1 MPPVGWIVTPGEAGF
16 ESQGRGLAEALGL
29 EPVFKRVRA
38 RYPWQRL
45 PGWLWLNPLGV
56 LAETSDRLDPPWP
69 DVVISCGKIAAPLAA
84 AMRRASGGRVKAVH
98 IQNPLM
104 ATHHFDAVVAPRHDR
119 VRGENVFSTVG
130 AVHPITAAKL
140 EAAAPRWA
148 PVFADLPRP
157 LVGVLIGGSNGRFTL
172 DPPTMKDFAQRLAA
186 LARQHNAGLVITPSR
201 RTGKDNEAV
210 LAQALAGLPA
220 FVWDGKGENPYL
232 GILALAD
239 VIVVT
244 EDSVSMTSEALA
256 TGKPVYVVRLPGDSA
271 RLRRFQDDL
280 IAEGYTRPFT
290 GALEHWSYTAPD
302 DTARAAVLCRQRFG
316 WK

>member
-1 MPPVGWIVTPGEAGF
+1 MTPGEAGF

-38 RYPWQRL
+38 DWPWQRL
-45 PGWLWLNPLGV
+45 PGRFWLNPLAR
-56 LAETSDRLDPPWP
+56 LAEGSDRLDPPWP

-84 AMRRASGGRVKAVH
+84 AIRRASGGRVKAAH

-104 ATHHFDAVVAPRHDR
+104 KPQRFDVVVAPRHDR
-119 VRGENVFSTVG
+119 VSGDNVVSTIG
-130 AVHPITAAKL
+130 AIHPVTPPKL
-140 EAAAPRWA
+140 AAAAPRWA
-148 PVFADLPRP
+148 PVFSDLPRP
-157 LVGVLIGGSNGRFTL
+157 LVGVLVGGSNGRFVL
-172 DPPTMKDFAQRLAA
+172 DGPTMHDFATRLAE
-186 LARQHNAGLVITPSR
+186 LARQHGAGLVVTPSR
-201 RTGKDNEAV
+201 RTGKENEAA
-210 LAQALAGLPA
+210 LARALAGLPA
-220 FVWDGKGENPYL
+220 FIWDGKGENPYL

-290 GALEHWSYTAPD
+290 GALERWSYTPPD
-302 DTARAAVLCRQRFG
+302 DTARAAQLCRQRFG
-316 WK
+316 WP

>member
-1 MPPVGWIVTPGEAGF
+1 MAPVGWIVTPGEAGF

-45 PGWLWLNPLGV
+45 PGWLWLNPLTA

-69 DVVISCGKIAAPLAA
+69 DVVISCGKSAAPLAA
-84 AMRRASGGRVKAVH
+84 AMRRASGGRVKTVH

-104 ATHHFDAVVAPRHDR
+104 GVRHFDVVVAPRHDR
-119 VRGENVFSTVG
+119 MRGENVLSTIG
-130 AVHPITAAKL
+130 AVHPVTPAKL
-140 EAAAPRWA
+140 EAAAPLWA
-148 PVFADLPRP
+148 PVFAHLPRP
-157 LVGVLIGGSNGRFTL
+157 LIGVLIGGSNGRFVL
-172 DPPTMKDFAQRLAA
+172 DPPTMTDFAARLAA
-186 LARQHNAGLVITPSR
+186 LARQHNAGLAVTPSR

-210 LAQALAGLPA
+210 LAKALAGLPA
-220 FVWDGKGENPYL
+220 FVWDGQGENPYL

-239 VIVVT
+239 IVVVT

-290 GALEHWSYTAPD
+290 GTLERWSYTAPD
-302 DTARAAVLCRQRFG
+302 DTARAAAMCRQRFG

>member
-1 MPPVGWIVTPGEAGF
+1 MSPAGWIVTPGEAGF

-38 RYPWQRL
+38 SWPWQRL
-45 PGWLWLNPLGV
+45 PGRFWLNPLAR
-56 LAETSDRLDPPWP
+56 LAEGSDRLDPPWP

-84 AMRRASGGRVKAVH
+84 AMRRAGGGRIKAAH

-104 ATHHFDAVVAPRHDR
+104 GLERFDVVVAPRHDR
-119 VRGENVFSTVG
+119 VRGDNVVSTIG
-130 AVHPITAAKL
+130 AIHPVTPEKLGSAAL
-140 EAAAPRWA
+140 RWA
-148 PVFADLPRP
+148 PVFASLPRP

-172 DPPTMKDFAQRLAA
+172 DASTMADFATRLGA
-186 LARQHNAGLVITPSR
+186 LSRQHGAGLAVTPSR
-201 RTGKDNEAV
+201 RTGKTNEAV

-220 FVWDGKGENPYL
+220 FTWDGQGENPYL
-232 GILALAD
+232 GILAVAD
-239 VIVVT
+239 LLVVT

-290 GALEHWSYTAPD
+290 GALERWSYTPPD
-302 DTARAAVLCRQRFG
+302 DTARAARMCRQRFG
-316 WK
+316 WQ

>member
-1 MPPVGWIVTPGEAGF
+1 MARIGWIVTPGEAGF

-38 RYPWQRL
+38 DWPWQRL
-45 PGWLWLNPLGV
+45 PGRFWLNPLAR
-56 LAETSDRLDPPWP
+56 LAEGSDRLDPPWP
-69 DVVISCGKIAAPLAA
+69 DVVISCGKVAAPLAA
-84 AMRRASGGRVKAVH
+84 SLRRASGGRVKAAH

-104 ATHHFDAVVAPRHDR
+104 PVQRFDVVVAPRHDR
-119 VRGENVFSTVG
+119 VSGDNVVSTIG
-130 AVHPITAAKL
+130 AVHPVTPQKL
-140 EAAAPRWA
+140 AEAAPRWA
-148 PVFADLPRP
+148 PVFSDLPRP
-157 LVGVLIGGSNGRFTL
+157 LVGVLVGGSNGRFVL
-172 DPPTMKDFAQRLAA
+172 DGPTMRDFAAGLAA
-186 LARQHNAGLVITPSR
+186 LARQHGAGLVVTPSR
-201 RTGKDNEAV
+201 RTGKENEAV
-210 LAQALAGLPA
+210 LAQALSGLPA
-220 FVWDGKGENPYL
+220 FIWDGKGENPYL

-256 TGKPVYVVRLPGDSA
+256 TGKPVHVVRLPGDSV

-290 GALEHWSYTAPD
+290 GALERWSYAPPD
-302 DTARAAVLCRQRFG
+302 DTARAARICRQRFG